1 MGRQGAYILG
11 PHGPLLSDREAG
23 FFREAD
29 PWGFILFQRNCQ
41 SPDQLRRLTD
51 ALRASV
57 GRDAPI
63 LIDQEGGRVQRM
75 RAPHWREYLPPLDQ
89 VERAGED
96 AARAMYLRA
105 CLIGAELRDVGI
117 DVNCIPS
124 CDIATNQTHAFLRNR
139 CYGTSAGQVTA
150 NAKATADGLMAA
162 GCLPVM
168 KHAPGHGRAS
178 LDSHFELPRID
189 VPLSELMATDFA
201 PFRALGDLPMAMT
214 AHIVI
219 PEVDPSRPVTQS
231 SEGVALLRQ
240 SLGIRGLLMT
250 DDISMNALEGTVVE
264 RGQRA
269 LQAGCDLVLHC
280 NGNLDEMI
288 ALPDAL
294 GSMTADAAA
303 RADAALAAKRSPEA
317 IDIRALETELEAL
330 QAGVSHA

>member
-124 CDIATNQTHAFLRNR
+124 CDIATKQTHAFLRNR

>member
-29 PWGFILFQRNCQ
+29 PWGFILFQRNCR

-124 CDIATNQTHAFLRNR
+124 CDIATKQTHAFLRNR

-303 RADAALAAKRSPEA
+303 RADAAFAAKRSPEA